1 MSCNLTFYFLSRKRN
16 CEYSTLQHRVKKK
29 LGMKCFNYEDN
40 VDVAVSQE
48 YYNQKL
54 QFPCLKQNHVSISK
68 QCLLFIENSNYMLQN
83 LSISPTIYHASNECK
98 HHAK

>member
-40 VDVAVSQE
+40 VDVATFEVTELSFCHFID
-48 YYNQKL
+48 YYLREHKNQ
-54 QFPCLKQNHVSISK
+54 
-68 QCLLFIENSNYMLQN
+68 Y
-83 LSISPTIYHASNECK
+83 
-98 HHAK
+98 